1 MSEKIRDEF
10 EVAFVMHV
18 CGCDAEKAKDQI
30 KWMDGKGLLARH
42 SAAYNFKYCMQSTDD
57 AWWAWQ
63 ASRAALV
70 VELPS
75 DINGEYYADGWN
87 AALMCVEGMLE
98 EAGVS
103 YK

>member
-1 MSEKIRDEF
+1 MSEKLREEF
-10 EVAFVMHV
+10 E
-18 CGCDAEKAKDQI
+18 
-30 KWMDGKGLLARH
+30 KWASELLLPMDKVGGSYVHTGVNRRW
-42 SAAYNFKYCMQSTDD
+42 Q
-57 AWWAWQ
+57 AWQ
-63 ASRAALV
+63 ASRSALV

-87 AALMCVEGMLE
+87 AALMCVEERLK

>member
-1 MSEKIRDEF
+1 MSEKMREDFEEWFSEYSLPCEGDWFKRDS
-10 EVAFVMHV
+10 
-18 CGCDAEKAKDQI
+18 CGDYD
-30 KWMDGKGLLARH
+30 
-42 SAAYNFKYCMQSTDD
+42 SPSTHD
-57 AWWAWQ
+57 AWKAWQ
-63 ASRAALV
+63 ASRSALV

>member
-1 MSEKIRDEF
+1 MSEKMRDDFF
-10 EVAFVMHV
+10 EWYYQQEQF
-18 CGCDAEKAKDQI
+18 GDAHQEEL
-30 KWMDGKGLLARH
+30 WR
-42 SAAYNFKYCMQSTDD
+42 
-57 AWWAWQ
+57 AWQ

-98 EAGVS
+98 DAGVS

>member
-1 MSEKIRDEF
+1 MSEKMREEF
-10 EVAFVMHV
+10 ESWAISCHM
-18 CGCDAEKAKDQI
+18 CTYL
-30 KWMDGKGLLARH
+30 DGVEYRH
-42 SAAYNFKYCMQSTDD
+42 QSTEW
-57 AWWAWQ
+57 AWMAWQ

-75 DINGEYYADGWN
+75 DICGEYYADGWN

>member
-1 MSEKIRDEF
+1 MSEKMRDGF
-10 EVAFVMHV
+10 ESWCLANGCTLRQAETN
-18 CGCDAEKAKDQI
+18 CGIIIDGDYGHPTVQI
-30 KWMDGKGLLARH
+30 
-42 SAAYNFKYCMQSTDD
+42 
-57 AWWAWQ
+57 AWQAWQ

-87 AALMCVEGMLE
+87 AALMCVEGILE

>member
-1 MSEKIRDEF
+1 MSDKMREEF
-10 EVAFVMHV
+10 EVF
-18 CGCDAEKAKDQI
+18 AESRGFDRNYYFSRGI
-30 KWMDGKGLLARH
+30 HPNYYDHDTINEMWLAW
-42 SAAYNFKYCMQSTDD
+42 K
-57 AWWAWQ
+57 

-87 AALMCVEGMLE
+87 AALMRAEERLS